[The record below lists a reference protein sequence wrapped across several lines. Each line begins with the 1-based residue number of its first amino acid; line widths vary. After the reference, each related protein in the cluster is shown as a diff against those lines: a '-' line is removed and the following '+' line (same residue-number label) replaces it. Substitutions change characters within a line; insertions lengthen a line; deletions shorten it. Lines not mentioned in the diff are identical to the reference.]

1 MIIIEIETSD
11 GGVQVNKRDNG
22 TYDVIR
28 GGVVRHP
35 EGTAEDA
42 MRALAFYLQSAEYK
56 LAKLLDSMAK

>member
-56 LAKLLDSMAK
+56 LR